1 MTLLD
6 TSQILDITRRAIYV
20 ATVVAAP
27 VLIICLIV
35 GIVVSIFQAA
45 TQIHEQTLSFVP
57 KIVVVLIIM
66 VVAGDWMVTQVSDF
80 TKEAFNLIANM
91 S

>member
-1 MTLLD
+1 LD

>member
-1 MTLLD
+1 VTLLD